1 MGALFSCRV
10 MRIYGFTLINS
21 ALPREGATYTKKM
34 NTYKNIDEVRDWYHI
49 QLLTTPYN
57 PLAGDGDHLND
68 VREACV
74 VVVEEEDGGFF
85 AELNPFY
92 GGDSIRDV
100 WIDDLDSVRLISR
113 GISRDASPADE
124 SPSGGRCEDAPCC
137 GCCPSAY

>member
-1 MGALFSCRV
+1 MPCHAYIW
-10 MRIYGFTLINS
+10 IYLNLLTSPPPLG
-21 ALPREGATYTKKM
+21 GATYTKKM
-34 NTYKNIDEVRDWYHI
+34 NTYKNIDEVREGDHI
-49 QLLTTPYN
+49 QLLNPPYN
-57 PLAGDGDHLND
+57 PLAGDGDPLND

-113 GISRDASPADE
+113 GISRDDSLADQ